1 MVQASYKYDESYWEL
16 PLPQEEAVL
25 GTQRVRKIYR
35 KKKNRRSMSVKI
47 GLLMFCYALMLV
59 FLCTKGSSENFK
71 IVALEKDIASLEA
84 SNARLEYEIAQ
95 ATNLGDVE
103 KMASSELGMQKPD
116 PKMAKVVSTPEVY
129 QANQAVPVQ
138 TAAQDSAEQG
148 ILAKI
153 YSALLTLA
161 ERNG

>member
-16 PLPQEEAVL
+16 PMPQEEVIL
-25 GTQRVRKIYR
+25 GTQRIKKIYR
-35 KKKNRRSMSVKI
+35 KKKTRRSMSVKI

-95 ATNLGDVE
+95 ATNLSEVE
-103 KMASSELGMQKPD
+103 KMASNELGMQKPD
-116 PKMAKVVSTPEVY
+116 PKLAKVVSTPQSGQV
-129 QANQAVPVQ
+129 NQAASEQ
-138 TAAQDSAEQG
+138 SSFQDTAEPG
-148 ILAKI
+148 FLAKI

>member
-16 PLPQEEAVL
+16 PLPQEEAIL
-25 GTQRVRKIYR
+25 GTQRVKKIYR
-35 KKKNRRSMSVKI
+35 KKKTRRSMSVKI
-47 GLLMFCYALMLV
+47 GLLVFCYALMLV

-95 ATNLGDVE
+95 ATNLSDVE
-103 KMASSELGMQKPD
+103 KMASSELGMKKPD
-116 PKMAKVVSTPEVY
+116 PKLAKVVSTPEANQV
-129 QANQAVPVQ
+129 NQAVPAQ
-138 TAAQDSAEQG
+138 TVSQDIAEQG
-148 ILAKI
+148 FLAKI

>member
-35 KKKNRRSMSVKI
+35 KKNNRRSMSVKI

-95 ATNLGDVE
+95 ATNLSDVE
-103 KMASSELGMQKPD
+103 KVASNELGMKKPD
-116 PKMAKVVSTPEVY
+116 PKMAKVVSTPEVNR
-129 QANQAVPVQ
+129 ANQAAPVQ
-138 TAAQDSAEQG
+138 TVANDLTEQG

>member
-16 PLPQEEAVL
+16 PLPQQEAIL
-25 GTQRVRKIYR
+25 GTQRVKKIYR

-116 PKMAKVVSTPEVY
+116 PKMARVVLTPEVNVV
-129 QANQAVPVQ
+129 NQTVPVQ
-138 TAAQDSAEQG
+138 TAAQDSNEQG
-148 ILAKI
+148 LLVKI

>member
-16 PLPQEEAVL
+16 PLPHEEAVL
-25 GTQRVRKIYR
+25 GTQRIRKIYR
-35 KKKNRRSMSVKI
+35 KKNKRRSMSVKI

-84 SNARLEYEIAQ
+84 SNARLEYEIAL
-95 ATNLGDVE
+95 ATNLSDVE
-103 KMASSELGMQKPD
+103 KVASSELGMQKPD
-116 PKMAKVVSTPEVY
+116 PKMVKVVSTPGINPG
-129 QANQAVPVQ
+129 NQAVPIQ
-138 TAAQDSAEQG
+138 SAAQDPAQQG